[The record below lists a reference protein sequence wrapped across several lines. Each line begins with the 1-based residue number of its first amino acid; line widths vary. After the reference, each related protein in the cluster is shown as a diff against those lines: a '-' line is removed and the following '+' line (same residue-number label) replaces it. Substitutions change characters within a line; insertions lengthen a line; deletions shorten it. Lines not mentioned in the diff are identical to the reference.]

1 MKPLSA
7 PFPLLRALALAAIM
21 TTVPVTAHADIWE
34 KIVSDSGHT
43 IEIDSSVIFNTD
55 RGAKVSWG
63 RIVLNDSEAKQA
75 GYRMIKALNRYDCLG
90 RSFTIIK
97 RVYMDDR
104 TNILREETVPEPRPV
119 TVRNNS
125 VDERI
130 WRKVCGLPTA
140 SANGKRDKKAALNA
154 IGQLADAAH
163 QAARNAL
170 PPTEP
175 VKEETPPQQPK
186 AILLP
191 TSTEKPV
198 AQKTSATVAADP
210 PPTPAPAAPPA
221 PIVPIAPI
229 QIKPLQMP
237 AMPQNPAVPKPPALP
252 EIPQPQKRPPNTS
265 PPPRREPAAI
275 QPLILPAPAPTT
287 SPRKPASAPT
297 QQPASFSE
305 SGEGWAYSGA
315 VEPEFWGK
323 LRPEWKACTEGKRQ
337 SPIDFTTNQP
347 VPVDLDPVKFDY
359 RPASFIITNGSR
371 QLQIRITE
379 GMGMEVRGQRY
390 LLEGLTLHRP
400 AETRIDN
407 KIADME
413 AHFFHRDGKGQIAVL
428 AVQFARSGQPSAP
441 LQTLLNNLPLEK
453 GDSYTP
459 QATLDMAAFLPT
471 STAHYLYMGSLT
483 MPPCTEGVLWVVMKE
498 PMTISDEQ
506 YEVFSRLHADNAR
519 PPQPAFDRLI
529 LESR

>member
-21 TTVPVTAHADIWE
+21 VAAPVTAHADTWE
-34 KIVSDSGHT
+34 KIVSDNGHT
-43 IEIDSSVIFNTD
+43 VEIDSSAIFNTD
-55 RGAKVSWG
+55 HGAKVSWG

-90 RSFTIIK
+90 RSFTTIK
-97 RVYMDDR
+97 RVYMSDHA
-104 TNILREETVPEPRPV
+104 NILREETVPGPRPV

-130 WRKVCGLPTA
+130 WRKVCGMPTA
-140 SANGKRDKKAALNA
+140 SASSKRDKKAALDA
-154 IGQLADAAH
+154 IGQLADSAH

-170 PPTEP
+170 PPTKP
-175 VKEETPPQQPK
+175 VKAETPPLQPK

-198 AQKTSATVAADP
+198 AQKTSDTSAAADP
-210 PPTPAPAAPPA
+210 PPTSAPAAPPA
-221 PIVPIAPI
+221 QIAPIAPI
-229 QIKPLQMP
+229 QIKPLPMP
-237 AMPQNPAVPKPPALP
+237 VVPQNPAIPKLPALP
-252 EIPQPQKRPPNTS
+252 EAPQSQKRAPPK
-265 PPPRREPAAI
+265 REPAAI
-275 QPLILPAPAPTT
+275 HPLVLPAPAPAT
-287 SPRKPASAPT
+287 SPRKPANAPM
-297 QQPASFSE
+297 QQPIPFPE
-305 SGEGWAYSGA
+305 SGEDWGYSGA
-315 VEPEFWGK
+315 VGPEFWGK
-323 LRPEWKACTEGKRQ
+323 LRPEWKLCAEGKRQ
-337 SPIDFTTNQP
+337 SPIDFTTDKP

-359 RPASFIITNGSR
+359 RPASFIIINGSR
-371 QLQIRITE
+371 QLRIRITE

-390 LLEGLTLHRP
+390 LLEGLALHRP

-407 KIADME
+407 KTVDME
-413 AHFFHRDGKGQIAVL
+413 AHFFHRDSKGQIAIL
-428 AVQFARSGQPSAP
+428 AVQFARGGQPSAP

-471 STAHYLYMGSLT
+471 STTHYLYMGSLT

-506 YEVFSRLHADNAR
+506 YGVFSRLHADNAR
-519 PPQPAFDRLI
+519 PPQPVFDRLI